1 MNMNLQQEFSTS
13 DEQLKNGLKSPHDT
27 ETSLD
32 THASGPDK
40 DDLYLDL
47 INP

>member
-1 MNMNLQQEFSTS
+1 MTVSNILQKFKHGSFPNEKHF
-13 DEQLKNGLKSPHDT
+13 DT
-27 ETSLD
+27 TTSLD
-32 THASGPDK
+32 EALPGPDK